1 MQSATPPDYKTLYE
15 QSQLRIIAL
24 EQQLQ
29 QLQKMIF
36 GSRHERFVPA
46 TSNDPQLS
54 LDIQTESVGTRI
66 ITDTQKITYT
76 RNKMKNAPNQLQAVT
91 VQNSTLLSGTYSRSL
106 NLLLQFTGCHCAF

>member
-1 MQSATPPDYKTLYE
+1 MQSATPPDYKTLYG

-54 LDIQTESVGTRI
+54 WIYKPNQSEPALLPIRRESLIPGTR
-66 ITDTQKITYT
+66 
-76 RNKMKNAPNQLQAVT
+76 
-91 VQNSTLLSGTYSRSL
+91 
-106 NLLLQFTGCHCAF
+106 